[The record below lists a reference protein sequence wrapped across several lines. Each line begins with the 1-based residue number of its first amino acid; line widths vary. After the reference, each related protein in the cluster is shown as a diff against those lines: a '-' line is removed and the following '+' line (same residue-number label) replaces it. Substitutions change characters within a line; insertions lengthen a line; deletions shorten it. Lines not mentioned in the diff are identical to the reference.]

1 MLLKQIKYFI
11 TVVDCHSFT
20 KAAEICYISQSAI
33 SQQIKALEKELGVAL
48 MIRENRSFT
57 LTAAGDYLYRHG
69 KSLLLDFEK
78 VKEETIR
85 RGEDNELSLKIGYP
99 KNYGGLELQMA
110 INQFTKIYP
119 EVKISII
126 TGNHEELFHLLADG
140 LIDIKISEQRR
151 AYSDEYVNYEL
162 KYSDCFIEISDQQIL
177 SQKDKV
183 TREDLRELS
192 CILVASKDCEQ
203 SEKDFYEHTLR
214 ISKKFIFAETLE
226 QARMLVLGNRG
237 FLPIDAIGNLQEPL
251 NGIKRIPLF
260 EGEKRVQRNY
270 FACWNSEKE
279 NYYIVEFAD
288 LLRKLLNT

>member
-1 MLLKQIKYFI
+1 M
-11 TVVDCHSFT
+11 TH
-20 KAAEICYISQSAI
+20 
-33 SQQIKALEKELGVAL
+33 
-48 MIRENRSFT
+48 
-57 LTAAGDYLYRHG
+57 
-69 KSLLLDFEK
+69 
-78 VKEETIR
+78 
-85 RGEDNELSLKIGYP
+85 
-99 KNYGGLELQMA
+99 
-110 INQFTKIYP
+110 
-119 EVKISII
+119 
-126 TGNHEELFHLLADG
+126 
-140 LIDIKISEQRR
+140 
-151 AYSDEYVNYEL
+151 
-162 KYSDCFIEISDQQIL
+162 
-177 SQKDKV
+177 
-183 TREDLRELS
+183 EDLRELS

-260 EGEKRVQRNY
+260 QGEKRVQRNY